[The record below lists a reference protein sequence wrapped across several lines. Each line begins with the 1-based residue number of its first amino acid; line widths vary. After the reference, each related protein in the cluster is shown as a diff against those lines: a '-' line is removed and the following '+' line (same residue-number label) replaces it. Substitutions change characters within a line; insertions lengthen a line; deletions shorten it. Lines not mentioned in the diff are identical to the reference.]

1 MATTV
6 SFNGTAFVVPSI
18 GEEDW
23 GGPTRVDGLLV
34 SLANN
39 SLARG
44 TGSFPLTTELDLG
57 ASKGIKVLSVKSQG
71 TNISTTGFLRLA
83 NSESVAWRNNAN
95 SADLPLTVN
104 NTDQLV
110 FNGVP
115 LVSSTGALIVQPGS
129 SISGTSADHVIVNNA
144 SGNLS
149 SEAQLSKSRG
159 GCGADVSAVTFP
171 SVGTLVTTSATQ
183 SLTNKEVVR
192 RVVTLVDAPT
202 ISLDASLGDVFRVTL
217 AGNRTLSISNAKDGQ
232 MISLEI
238 KQDAVGTRTLTLPAV
253 DFRFPTDIP
262 QVNLSLTP
270 NAMDRVLLQYVS
282 SISKHD
288 IVALTKGY

>member
-238 KQDAVGTRTLTLPAV
+238 
-253 DFRFPTDIP
+253 
-262 QVNLSLTP
+262 
-270 NAMDRVLLQYVS
+270 
-282 SISKHD
+282 
-288 IVALTKGY
+288 